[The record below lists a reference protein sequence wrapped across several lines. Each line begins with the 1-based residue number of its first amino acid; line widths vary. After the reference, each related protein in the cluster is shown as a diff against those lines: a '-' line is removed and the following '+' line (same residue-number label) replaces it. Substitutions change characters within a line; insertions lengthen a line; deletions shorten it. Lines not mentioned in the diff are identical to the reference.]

1 MVSEFVIRVS
11 DFILKSF
18 FRTDGD
24 EVVLNFSK
32 MELGDYITEQMEAVE
47 EEDEVDS
54 EIQIFQ
60 NALEFSAVKAREV
73 MVPRTE
79 IMAVEL
85 HETPKNLAKLFT
97 ETGFQKF

>member
-1 MVSEFVIRVS
+1 
-11 DFILKSF
+11 
-18 FRTDGD
+18 
-24 EVVLNFSK
+24 
-32 MELGDYITEQMEAVE
+32 METVM
-47 EEDEVDS
+47 EEDDIDS

-79 IMAVEL
+79 IIAVEL

-97 ETGFQKF
+97 ETGLSKILVFKDTIDNIIGYIHSYELF